1 MIQFNQEKC
10 TGCGVC
16 AAVCPQGVIELKEKK
31 ARLTD
36 YKRCMECAACRLN
49 CEFAAITVTKGTGC
63 LVAIIK
69 EDILKIRPKG
79 TGCGCAGETDQGG
92 CC

>member
-1 MIQFNQEKC
+1 MISFNQDHC

-16 AAVCPQGVIELKEKK
+16 AAVCPQGVIKLEKGK
-31 ARLTD
+31 AQLTD
-36 YKRCMECAACRLN
+36 YTSCMECAACRLN
-49 CEFAAITVTKGTGC
+49 CEFDAITVTKGTGC

-69 EDILKIRPKG
+69 EDILKIRSKN
-79 TGCGCAGETDQGG
+79 TGCGCSDVGDQDG